1 MALIDNKHISL
12 KSLLQE
18 NVFEIPKYQRGYS
31 WSKNEL
37 EDFWSDLEQL
47 YKNKDLQS
55 HFLGLI
61 VVHSDTDDSSTEK
74 KYIIDGQQRI
84 TTSVILLDSIRTAFN
99 KIYDEFADEDANHY
113 SDQITNVIGHISNRE
128 RINNPH
134 LILGENDREFFKNF
148 IQSSQKKTY
157 KKNKLTKSQKKIYE
171 AKTFFEE
178 RVNEFLDNFEEVEQQ
193 VDSLKEMEENLLTK
207 FKNMYIEANEEGEA
221 FIIFETLNARGKALE
236 TSDLLKNHV
245 FRQGSKKIDTIQNKW
260 TQMLD
265 SLGNID
271 ATTFIRHYWNS
282 RNKFTRTQGLYKIIK
297 TTIST
302 TKHAEDL
309 VENLSELASVYSAI
323 REPDINS
330 YFDDKQLNMKLR
342 DLKLLK
348 ASTYYPILL
357 ALYYEEYT
365 EKDILKVLT
374 AIETVIVRNIVV
386 ADENPNTFETK
397 FAEIAYNITHHDL
410 DNTESIISELQLITL
425 NDKEFEER
433 FANLTVKQDQEKR
446 YLLRAIDSF
455 ENKETQIIKDNNI
468 VHIEHIMPQK
478 PSKWNVDPE
487 QAEEYKNRLGNLT
500 LLGEEYN
507 KNASNDTFE
516 KKKEVYKK
524 SKIEMNKELVNLEK
538 WTFDDIENRQK
549 NLAKLA
555 VKIWTI

>member
-1 MALIDNKHISL
+1 MALIYNKHISL

-478 PSKWNVDPE
+478 PSKWNVEPE

-555 VKIWTI
+555 VKIWAI

>member
-221 FIIFETLNARGKALE
+221 FIIFETLNARGKASRPQIYLK
-236 TSDLLKNHV
+236 TMCLDKDL
-245 FRQGSKKIDTIQNKW
+245 KKSIQ
-260 TQMLD
+260 
-265 SLGNID
+265 
-271 ATTFIRHYWNS
+271 
-282 RNKFTRTQGLYKIIK
+282 YKINGHK
-297 TTIST
+297 C
-302 TKHAEDL
+302 
-309 VENLSELASVYSAI
+309 
-323 REPDINS
+323 
-330 YFDDKQLNMKLR
+330 
-342 DLKLLK
+342 
-348 ASTYYPILL
+348 
-357 ALYYEEYT
+357 
-365 EKDILKVLT
+365 
-374 AIETVIVRNIVV
+374 
-386 ADENPNTFETK
+386 
-397 FAEIAYNITHHDL
+397 
-410 DNTESIISELQLITL
+410 
-425 NDKEFEER
+425 
-433 FANLTVKQDQEKR
+433 
-446 YLLRAIDSF
+446 
-455 ENKETQIIKDNNI
+455 
-468 VHIEHIMPQK
+468 
-478 PSKWNVDPE
+478 
-487 QAEEYKNRLGNLT
+487 
-500 LLGEEYN
+500 
-507 KNASNDTFE
+507 
-516 KKKEVYKK
+516 
-524 SKIEMNKELVNLEK
+524 
-538 WTFDDIENRQK
+538 
-549 NLAKLA
+549 
-555 VKIWTI
+555 

>member
-1 MALIDNKHISL
+1 
-12 KSLLQE
+12 
-18 NVFEIPKYQRGYS
+18 
-31 WSKNEL
+31 
-37 EDFWSDLEQL
+37 
-47 YKNKDLQS
+47 
-55 HFLGLI
+55 
-61 VVHSDTDDSSTEK
+61 
-74 KYIIDGQQRI
+74 
-84 TTSVILLDSIRTAFN
+84 

-309 VENLSELASVYSAI
+309 VENLCELASVYSAI

>member
-12 KSLLQE
+12 KSLLHE

-37 EDFWSDLEQL
+37 EDFWSDLEEL
-47 YKNKDLQS
+47 YNNKDLQS

-99 KIYDEFADEDANHY
+99 KIYNEFADKDANHY
-113 SDQITNVIGHISNRE
+113 ADQITNVIGHISTRE

-134 LILGENDREFFKNF
+134 LILGENDRDFFKNF

-157 KKNKLTKSQKKIYE
+157 KKNKLSKSQKKIYE

-178 RVNEFLDNFEEVEQQ
+178 RVNEFLENFEEVEQQ

-245 FRQGSKKIDTIQNKW
+245 FRQGSKKIDSIQNKW

-330 YFDDKQLNMKLR
+330 YFDDKQLNMKLK

-410 DNTESIISELQLITL
+410 DNTESIINELQLITL

-433 FANLTVKQDQEKR
+433 FANLIVKQDQEKR

-478 PSKWNVDPE
+478 PSKWKIDPE

-555 VKIWTI
+555 VKIWAI

>member
-309 VENLSELASVYSAI
+309 VENLCELASVYSAI